1 MKARYVLAALAA
13 TWCVGA
19 SAQNMKPGLWEVT
32 NNVKSSG
39 GEMEKG
45 LAQARQ
51 EMANM
56 PAEQR
61 KMMEEAMAKQGVKLG
76 AAGPG
81 GISARMCMTREMAER
96 NEVAPPRG
104 DCKTT
109 RQQRTGNTMKVA
121 FTCTNPP
128 SSGDGQ
134 ITFVSPE
141 AYTMKMTVNSTVAG
155 KAETMNMDASGKW
168 LSADCGSVKPMG
180 PAAKK

>member
-1 MKARYVLAALAA
+1 MKVRYVLAALAA
-13 TWCVGA
+13 TWCAGA

-32 NNVKSSG
+32 NNVKSAG

-45 LAQARQ
+45 LAQAQ
-51 EMANM
+51 QQMASM
-56 PAEQR
+56 PAAQR

-81 GISARMCMTREMAER
+81 GISAKMCMTREMVER

-109 RQQRTGNTMKVA
+109 KQQRTGNTMKVA

-141 AYTMKMTVNSTVAG
+141 AYTMTMTVNSTVQG
-155 KAETMNMDASGKW
+155 KTETMNMDASGKW
-168 LSADCGSVKPMG
+168 LSADCGSVKPMA